1 MLGGE
6 LLFVQV
12 SVNSESKSALAP
24 ARSLLTNLVE
34 PQEVAKMYA
43 LLNLMTQLSSLIAI
57 PTYRSVLLFYL
68 LRGEYHLEFLFRL
81 IFGATLE
88 TFPGAFLN
96 LTAGLMM
103 ASGYAYFYLF
113 TQRRTIMIA
122 LKEQDSESE
131 MPEKEID
138 DKL

>member
-1 MLGGE
+1 MG
-6 LLFVQV
+6 LLNQPPTPLITLI
-12 SVNSESKSALAP
+12 KSALAI
-24 ARSLLTNLVE
+24 ARSLLTKLVE

-57 PTYRSVLLFYL
+57 PTYRSIFLFYL
-68 LRGEYHLEFLFRL
+68 LRGEYYLEFLFRL

-113 TQRRTIMIA
+113 TQKRTIIIA
-122 LKEQDSESE
+122 LKEQDSESA
-131 MPEKEID
+131 MKEKEMD
-138 DKL
+138 NKF